1 MNVFKKYILPGIM
14 SLVVIGVIYYVTIP
28 AINVQNTGFWWF
40 CIWCIVVVA
49 AFYGIAQ
56 GVQVSTDFFEDLHA
70 KGAGEVFRER
80 HEKRKGA
87 KSAQAGAA
95 DGGKK
100 KGAGKKRG
108 KRRSVFFWL
117 VVAVVFLALGIFV
130 GNIASSP
137 FFNARAYAG
146 LLQTEEGDFSA
157 DIGEVGMSNVPVV
170 DKDTAVRLGSR
181 TIGEMSDLVSQYA
194 IDESYNAYTQISYKN
209 APYRVSPLV
218 YADIIKWLTNT
229 GAGLPGYVTV
239 NMATQ
244 ETKLVRLDEGKYMH
258 ISTAEHFNN
267 YLYRYVRFAYP
278 TEMFGDAAF
287 EIDDDGNPYW
297 IVPTVQMRIGLF
309 GGKDYKGAILVNA
322 CTGEMRNYELSE
334 VPGWCDKVFSADL
347 VYEQLGYYGRYQ
359 GGFINSLIG
368 QSGVTIPTGS
378 SAPSL
383 FSSNSSESQNTSSS
397 SSSGYNYLAI
407 DDDVYMYT
415 GMTSAN
421 SDESLVAFV
430 LTNLRTKETRKYTC
444 AGATET
450 SAMRSAEGQVQQMS
464 YKATSPLLLNIANR
478 PTYFLSLKD
487 SAGLVKMY
495 AFIDVQQY
503 QIVGTGSTISD
514 AQKNYVAALANNDEV
529 HLDVNALSSSEQIP
543 KAAGAIESI
552 QPVVADGNTR
562 WYFKLQGDA
571 SIYVA
576 SISAGNNLPFLKA
589 GDAVSA
595 TYTEK
600 DGVREVSVLQ

>member
-1 MNVFKKYILPGIM
+1 MSTFKKYVLPGIV
-14 SLVVIGVIYYVTIP
+14 SLAIIAVLYYVTIP
-28 AINVQNTGFWWF
+28 AINIQNVGFWWF
-40 CIWCIVVVA
+40 CIWCIIIFAVA
-49 AFYGIAQ
+49 YAIAQ
-56 GVQVSTDFFEDLHA
+56 GVEISTEFIEDLRTQ
-70 KGAGEVFRER
+70 GAGEVFKQHR
-80 HEKRKGA
+80 EKRKEAKGADGADGTGA
-87 KSAQAGAA
+87 KK
-95 DGGKK
+95 GKK
-100 KGAGKKRG
+100 GKKG
-108 KRRSVFFWL
+108 KRHGVFFWL
-117 VVAVVFLALGIFV
+117 VIVVVFLFLGIFV

-146 LLQTEEGDFSA
+146 LLQTETGDFSA

-194 IDESYNAYTQISYKN
+194 IDESYNAYTQISYKD

-218 YADIIKWLTNT
+218 YADIIKWITNT

-258 ISTAEHFNN
+258 VSTAEHFNN

-287 EIDDDGNPYW
+287 EIDDDGAPYW

-309 GGKDYKGAILVNA
+309 GGKDYSGAILVNA
-322 CTGEMRNYELSE
+322 CTGEMQRYTIDE
-334 VPGWCDKVFSADL
+334 VPSWCDKVFSADL
-347 VYEQLGYYGRYQ
+347 VYEQLGYYGCYQ
-359 GGFINSLIG
+359 SGFWNSLIG

-383 FSSNSSESQNTSSS
+383 FSSSDSESQNTSSS
-397 SSSGYNYLAI
+397 STSGYNYLAI
-407 DDDVYMYT
+407 NDDVYMYT

-430 LTNLRTKETRKYTC
+430 LTNLRTKETKRYEC

-503 QIVGTGSTISD
+503 QIVGTGSTIND

-529 HLDVNALSSSEQIP
+529 NLDVAALSANEQIP
-543 KAAGAIESI
+543 KAEGVVESI
-552 QPVVADGNTR
+552 QPVVTDGNTR

-576 SISAGNNLPFLKA
+576 AISASSNLPFVKA
-589 GDAVSA
+589 GDALSV
-595 TYTEK
+595 TYSEK
-600 DGVREVSVLQ
+600 NGVREVSALQ

>member
-1 MNVFKKYILPGIM
+1 MSAFKKYVLPGIVSIAIIAVM
-14 SLVVIGVIYYVTIP
+14 YYVTIP
-28 AINVQNTGFWWF
+28 AINIQNVAFWWF
-40 CIWCIVVVA
+40 AIWCIIIFGVA
-49 AFYGIAQ
+49 YAIPQGIS
-56 GVQVSTDFFEDLHA
+56 VSTDFFDELRTQ
-70 KGAGEVFRER
+70 GAGALF
-80 HEKRKGA
+80 KGHH
-87 KSAQAGAA
+87 
-95 DGGKK
+95 GKK
-100 KGAGKKRG
+100 KGADADAGAEGGEKKRRGRKKRG
-108 KRRSVFFWL
+108 VFFWL
-117 VVAVVFLALGIFV
+117 VIVVVFLFLGIFV

-146 LLQTEEGDFSA
+146 LLQTEEGDFA
-157 DIGEVGMSNVPVV
+157 TDIGEVGMSSVPVV

-194 IDESYNAYTQISYKN
+194 IDESYNAYTQISYKD

-218 YADIIKWLTNT
+218 YADIIKWITNT

-244 ETKLVRLDEGKYMH
+244 ETKLVRLEEGKYMH
-258 ISTAEHFNN
+258 VSTAEHFNN

-287 EIDDDGNPYW
+287 EIDDDGAPYW
-297 IVPTVQMRIGLF
+297 IVPTVTMRIGLF
-309 GGKDYKGAILVNA
+309 GGQDYSGAILVNA
-322 CTGEMRNYELSE
+322 CTGEMQRYSLEE
-334 VPGWCDKVFSADL
+334 VPTWCDKVFSADL
-347 VYEQLGYYGRYQ
+347 VYEQLGYYGCYQ
-359 GGFINSLIG
+359 SGFWNSLIG

-383 FSSNSSESQNTSSS
+383 FSDSSETRVSSS
-397 SSSGYNYLAI
+397 STSGYNYLAI
-407 DDDVYMYT
+407 NDDVYMYT

-430 LTNLRTKETRKYTC
+430 LTNLRTKETKRYEC

-464 YKATSPLLLNIANR
+464 YTATSPLLLNIANR

-503 QIVGTGSTISD
+503 QIVGTGSTIND
-514 AQKNYVAALANNDEV
+514 AQKNYVTALANNDEV
-529 HLDVNALSSSEQIP
+529 SLDVNALSASEQIP
-543 KAAGAIESI
+543 KASGTVESI

-576 SISAGNNLPFLKA
+576 TISASSNLPFVKA
-589 GDAVSA
+589 GDAVTVS
-595 TYTEK
+595 YSEK
-600 DGVREVSVLQ
+600 DGVREVSALQ

>member
-1 MNVFKKYILPGIM
+1 
-14 SLVVIGVIYYVTIP
+14 
-28 AINVQNTGFWWF
+28 
-40 CIWCIVVVA
+40 
-49 AFYGIAQ
+49 
-56 GVQVSTDFFEDLHA
+56 
-70 KGAGEVFRER
+70 
-80 HEKRKGA
+80 
-87 KSAQAGAA
+87 
-95 DGGKK
+95 
-100 KGAGKKRG
+100 
-108 KRRSVFFWL
+108 
-117 VVAVVFLALGIFV
+117 VVFLALGIFV

-146 LLQTEEGDFSA
+146 LLQTEEGDFAA

-218 YADIIKWLTNT
+218 YADVIKWLTNT
-229 GAGLPGYVTV
+229 RAGLPGYVTV

-383 FSSNSSESQNTSSS
+383 FSSGSSESQNTSSS

-430 LTNLRTKETRKYTC
+430 LTNLRTKETKKYTC

-464 YKATSPLLLNIANR
+464 YTATSPLLLNIANR

-514 AQKNYVAALANNDEV
+514 AQKNYVTALANNDEV
-529 HLDVNALSSSEQIP
+529 HLDVSALSSSEQIP
-543 KAAGAIESI
+543 KAEGSIDSI

-589 GDAVSA
+589 GDAVSV

-600 DGVREVSVLQ
+600 DGVREVSALQ

>member
-1 MNVFKKYILPGIM
+1 MSVFKRYILPGIA
-14 SLVVIGVIYYVTIP
+14 SLAVIGVIYYATIP
-28 AINVQNTGFWWF
+28 AINVQDTGFWWF

-56 GVQVSTDFFEDLHA
+56 GVRVSTDFFEDLHA

-80 HEKRKGA
+80 HERRKEA
-87 KSAQAGAA
+87 KSAAGGEAG
-95 DGGKK
+95 GGKK
-100 KGAGKKRG
+100 RGRRKRG
-108 KRRSVFFWL
+108 KRRSIFFWL

-146 LLQTEEGDFSA
+146 LLQTEEGDFAA

-218 YADIIKWLTNT
+218 YADVIKWLTNT

-383 FSSNSSESQNTSSS
+383 FSSGSSESQNTSSS

-430 LTNLRTKETRKYTC
+430 LTNLRTKETKKYTC

-464 YKATSPLLLNIANR
+464 YTATSPLLLNIANR

-514 AQKNYVAALANNDEV
+514 AQKNYVTALANNDEV

-543 KAAGAIESI
+543 KAEGTIDSI

-589 GDAVSA
+589 GDAVSV

-600 DGVREVSVLQ
+600 DGVREVSALQ

>member
-1 MNVFKKYILPGIM
+1 MSVFKRYILPGIA
-14 SLVVIGVIYYVTIP
+14 SLAVIGVIYYATIP

-56 GVQVSTDFFEDLHA
+56 GVRVSTDFFEDLHA

-80 HEKRKGA
+80 HERRKEA
-87 KSAQAGAA
+87 KSAAGGEAG
-95 DGGKK
+95 GGKK
-100 KGAGKKRG
+100 RGRRKKG

-146 LLQTEEGDFSA
+146 LLQTEEGDFAA

-218 YADIIKWLTNT
+218 YADVIKWLTNT
-229 GAGLPGYVTV
+229 RAGLPGYVTV

-383 FSSNSSESQNTSSS
+383 FSSGSSESQNTSSS

-430 LTNLRTKETRKYTC
+430 LTNLRTKETKKYTC

-464 YKATSPLLLNIANR
+464 YTATSPLLLNIANR

-514 AQKNYVAALANNDEV
+514 AQKNYVTALANNDEV
-529 HLDVNALSSSEQIP
+529 HLDVSALSSSEQIP
-543 KAAGAIESI
+543 KAEGSIDSI

-589 GDAVSA
+589 GDAVSV

-600 DGVREVSVLQ
+600 DGVREVSALQ

>member
-1 MNVFKKYILPGIM
+1 MSTFKKYVLPGIV
-14 SLVVIGVIYYVTIP
+14 SLAIIAVLYYVTIP
-28 AINVQNTGFWWF
+28 AINIQNVGFWWF
-40 CIWCIVVVA
+40 CIWCIIIFAVA
-49 AFYGIAQ
+49 YAIAQ
-56 GVQVSTDFFEDLHA
+56 GVEISTEFIEDLRTQ
-70 KGAGEVFRER
+70 GAGEVFKQHR
-80 HEKRKGA
+80 EKRKEA
-87 KSAQAGAA
+87 KGTGNA
-95 DGGKK
+95 DGKKGKK
-100 KGAGKKRG
+100 GKKG
-108 KRRSVFFWL
+108 KRHGVFFWL
-117 VVAVVFLALGIFV
+117 VIVVVFLFLGIFV

-146 LLQTEEGDFSA
+146 LLQTETGDFSA

-194 IDESYNAYTQISYKN
+194 IDESYNAYTQISYKD

-218 YADIIKWLTNT
+218 YADIIKWITNT

-258 ISTAEHFNN
+258 VSTAEHFNN

-287 EIDDDGNPYW
+287 EIDDDGAPYW

-309 GGKDYKGAILVNA
+309 GGKDYSGAILVNA
-322 CTGEMRNYELSE
+322 CTGEMQRYTIDE
-334 VPGWCDKVFSADL
+334 VPSWCDKVFSADL
-347 VYEQLGYYGRYQ
+347 VYEQLGYYGCYQ
-359 GGFINSLIG
+359 SGFWNSLIG

-383 FSSNSSESQNTSSS
+383 FSSSDSESQNTSSS
-397 SSSGYNYLAI
+397 STSGYNYLAI
-407 DDDVYMYT
+407 NDDVYMYT

-430 LTNLRTKETRKYTC
+430 LTNLRTKETKRYEC

-503 QIVGTGSTISD
+503 QIVGTGSTIND

-529 HLDVNALSSSEQIP
+529 NLDVAALSANEQIP
-543 KAAGAIESI
+543 KAEGVVESI
-552 QPVVADGNTR
+552 QPVVTDGNTR

-576 SISAGNNLPFLKA
+576 AISASSNLPFVKA
-589 GDAVSA
+589 GDTLSV

-600 DGVREVSVLQ
+600 NGVREVSALQ